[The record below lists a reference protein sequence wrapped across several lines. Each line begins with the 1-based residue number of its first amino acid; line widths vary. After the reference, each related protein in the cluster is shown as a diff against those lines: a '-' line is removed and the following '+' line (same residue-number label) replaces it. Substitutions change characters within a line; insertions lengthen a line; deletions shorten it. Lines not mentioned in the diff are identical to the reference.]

1 MLKLQEKLAP
11 SAIVKRN
18 FSAEEFAIH
27 DQIVMGTDNK
37 VICENPMLKNLD
49 LQELHN
55 KSASCRRREDIRWS
69 VKQNKPIFVS

>member
-27 DQIVMGTDNK
+27 DQIVMGT
-37 VICENPMLKNLD
+37 VICENPMLKNWD

-55 KSASCRRREDIRWS
+55 KSASYRRRKDIRWS
-69 VKQNKPIFVS
+69 VKLNMPIFIS